1 MSVTDLG
8 AGDSPMR
15 KKKKKA
21 LGDMGSSWK
30 AEDKSVWIKCS
41 KSDSLECYEKHKAG
55 KEWGGEKDFNC
66 K

>member
-1 MSVTDLG
+1 
-8 AGDSPMR
+8 
-15 KKKKKA
+15 
-21 LGDMGSSWK
+21 MGSSWK

-41 KSDSLECYEKHKAG
+41 KSDGVECYEKHKAG